1 MNKNEAGE
9 LYAEKMGTC
18 FSHLENVRTEAK
30 DALELL
36 FKEDMVNSLAGDNT
50 VIILS
55 KITECFKLAEE
66 N

>member
-36 FKEDMVNSLAGDNT
+36 FKEGMNSLASDNT